1 MGGDTSQHY
10 WCLARTRTC
19 VHTHTHTH
27 VRTPLR
33 PEAPRGGRGLGHAA
47 GRPSR
52 RSSVTPRTT
61 PRLAARA
68 SPGPGTPTPRPTW
81 LAPHTLTSTH
91 RPPPQVPSLPA
102 AFGAGRP
109 APPWSG
115 RAASQHLPSWSTVSI
130 AVDVL
135 GLSQPGQCKALR
147 AQSSPLIRSFS
158 AVQSALRAP
167 HLFVFPPN
175 E

>member
-33 PEAPRGGRGLGHAA
+33 PEAPRGGRRLGHAA

-52 RSSVTPRTT
+52 RSSVTPRTA

-109 APPWSG
+109 ALVWSSRVPAPALLEHRVDRCR
-115 RAASQHLPSWSTVSI
+115 RAWSVSARTVQGPESTELPSHS
-130 AVDVL
+130 VL
-135 GLSQPGQCKALR
+135 QRGAECTAGTSFVCF
-147 AQSSPLIRSFS
+147 SS
-158 AVQSALRAP
+158 
-167 HLFVFPPN
+167 